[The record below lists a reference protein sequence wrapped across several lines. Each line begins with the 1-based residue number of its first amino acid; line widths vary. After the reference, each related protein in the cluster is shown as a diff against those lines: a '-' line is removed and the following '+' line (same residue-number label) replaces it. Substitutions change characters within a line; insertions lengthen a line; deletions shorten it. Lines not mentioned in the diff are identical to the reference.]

1 MLHGHVPPFCDLIF
15 SRLERFSC
23 LEASSKRFPL
33 HLVTLSK
40 QTTHVGRAE
49 FKNPAGFLVFKEATV
64 SETKIGF
71 YQTS

>member
-40 QTTHVGRAE
+40 QATHVGRAQ
-49 FKNPAGFLVFKEATV
+49 V
-64 SETKIGF
+64 
-71 YQTS
+71 

>member
-1 MLHGHVPPFCDLIF
+1 MSGKHVFSHALQCGNSTPINEVVMLQGHVPPFCDLIF

-40 QTTHVGRAE
+40 QTTHVGRAQ
-49 FKNPAGFLVFKEATV
+49 V
-64 SETKIGF
+64 
-71 YQTS
+71 